1 MNEKVFVDTDVVID
15 LLTKRQPFYLPA
27 SKLFSL
33 AADKKVNLYVSPI
46 IVTNLH
52 YILRKAIGQDEAINA
67 IRKLRVLVNIVTIDE
82 SIVDLVLSSR
92 FKDIEDGFQYYSAV
106 NEKIKI
112 LITRNTKDFIGKE
125 IAIMNVEEYLKYY
138 KEKK

>member
-1 MNEKVFVDTDVVID
+1 
-15 LLTKRQPFYLPA
+15 
-27 SKLFSL
+27 
-33 AADKKVNLYVSPI
+33 
-46 IVTNLH
+46 
-52 YILRKAIGQDEAINA
+52 
-67 IRKLRVLVNIVTIDE
+67 VTIDE